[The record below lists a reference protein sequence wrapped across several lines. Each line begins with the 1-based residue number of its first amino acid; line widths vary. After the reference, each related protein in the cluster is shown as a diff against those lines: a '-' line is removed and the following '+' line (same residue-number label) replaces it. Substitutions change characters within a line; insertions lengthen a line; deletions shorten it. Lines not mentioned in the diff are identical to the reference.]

1 MVRTINKNNF
11 NIKTLNFI
19 LYIIIYIK
27 WKLFKMQ
34 LKTNSSMDYHTNWT
48 IQHHISLKEIQAL
61 FGLLAQMNI
70 HQLESGL

>member
-1 MVRTINKNNF
+1 MEVIQNA
-11 NIKTLNFI
+11 IED
-19 LYIIIYIK
+19 
-27 WKLFKMQ
+27 KLIDGLSYK
-34 LKTNSSMDYHTNWT
+34 LEK